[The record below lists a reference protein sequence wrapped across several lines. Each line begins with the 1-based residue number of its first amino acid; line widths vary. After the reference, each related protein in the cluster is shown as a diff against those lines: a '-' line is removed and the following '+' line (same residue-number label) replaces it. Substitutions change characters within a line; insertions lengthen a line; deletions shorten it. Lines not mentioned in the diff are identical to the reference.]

1 MSTLNVANITD
12 GTDTVATG
20 YVVNGSAK
28 AWVRYYQVTPSIS
41 QSFNVASVTDVG
53 TGQST
58 VNFTSGL
65 DGYEYPAPTNQS
77 FSSSELGVWSW
88 NNGATTTK
96 VRTRSNATTDVDR
109 AYNLAQFGDLA

>member
-1 MSTLNVANITD
+1 MSTLNVSNITD
-12 GTDTVATG
+12 GTDTVETG

-28 AWVRYYQVTPSIS
+28 AWVRYYQLAPVIS

-58 VNFTSGL
+58 VNFTTGL
-65 DGYEYPAPTNQS
+65 DGFEYPAPANQS
-77 FSSSELGVWSW
+77 FSASEMGVWSW
-88 NNGATTTK
+88 NNVATATA

-109 AYNLAQFGDLA
+109 AYHLVQFGDLA